1 MKSTP
6 LVGLLAFA
14 TAASAVPTKR
24 NQPGS
29 TASIQNFKDKI
40 KNVVVLV
47 MENRSFDNLLGGQT
61 TKGLENPI
69 NNGPYCNPYNV
80 SDSSEGSVCSAA
92 KDYDSVADD
101 PDHAVYGNNF
111 EFYGTFLP
119 DESLIQSSKLT
130 PSQSGFVQE
139 QIRLYSSD
147 ANRTELATQVMNYY
161 TEEQVPILTTLVQNF
176 LTFNHWHSD
185 VPGVSRYYLIHW

>member
-1 MKSTP
+1 MKSNVF
-6 LVGLLAFA
+6 VGLLAFSS
-14 TAASAVPTKR
+14 AASAVPTKR
-24 NQPGS
+24 NQAGS
-29 TASIQNFKDKI
+29 AASIQNFKDKI

-47 MENRSFDNLLGGQT
+47 MENRSLDNLLGGQKI
-61 TKGLENPI
+61 KGLENPI
-69 NNGPYCNPYNV
+69 NNGPFCNPYNV
-80 SDSSEGSVCSAA
+80 SDSSKGSVCSAA
-92 KDYDSVADD
+92 KDYDSVHDD

-119 DESLIQSSKLT
+119 DEASIQSSKLT

-147 ANRTELATQVMNYY
+147 ANRSELATQVMNYY
-161 TEEQVPILTTLVQNF
+161 TEDQVPVLTTLVQNF

-185 VPGVSRYYLIHW
+185 VPGVS